1 MVVPLEYY
9 YNLIFWINYFVYL
22 SYFLIK
28 YIVAPVL
35 WFILEWAD
43 RRRKPLCLG
52 IFARIITRPMQAII
66 LLTFGKQL
74 AIKQNEE
81 KDENR
86 ISKMTF
92 HKRRLSY
99 GAMLVLFTLIA
110 AFWILALGSAL
121 DLTLLSVTH
130 TCSED
135 TQIDCYPQLIT
146 GTNDTGLNISISEP
160 IRDCSFWNSEG
171 VSDRVTFVCYQFIFN
186 VELFLAVV
194 GGLLALFIYT
204 TKTTI
209 ALLLSLTVCCLCDSK
224 YCKKALRMTR
234 IVGVIITL
242 FIEIGLAMLCLVLGA
257 TGTTVDNTEDTP
269 ELMFVSMHASEV
281 LVAFGIVATLLWLP
295 WEEYT
300 SKPPEYHPEHHD
312 PSAAAPLQIP
322 QPLNSMGIPEDTNV

>member
-1 MVVPLEYY
+1 MAVSLEYY
-9 YNLIFWINYFVYL
+9 YNLVFWINYVVYL
-22 SYFLIK
+22 SYFFIK

-35 WFILEWAD
+35 WLILEWAD
-43 RRRKPLCLG
+43 RRRNKLRCLG
-52 IFARIITRPMQAII
+52 IFARKITKPMQSII
-66 LLTFGKQL
+66 MLTFGKQL
-74 AIKQNEE
+74 AIKQHAE
-81 KDENR
+81 KIDK
-86 ISKMTF
+86 KMTL

-99 GAMLVLFTLIA
+99 GAILVLFTLIA

-135 TQIDCYPQLIT
+135 TQIDCYPQLIA
-146 GTNDTGLNISISEP
+146 GVNDTGLNISISES
-160 IRDCSFWNSEG
+160 IRECSFWNSEG

-209 ALLLSLTVCCLCDSK
+209 ALLLSLTVCCLCGSK
-224 YCKKALRMTR
+224 YCKIFLRVTR
-234 IVGVIITL
+234 IMVVIITSI
-242 FIEIGLAMLCLVLGA
+242 IEIALATLCLVLGA
-257 TGTTVDNTEDTP
+257 TGTTADNTKDTP

-300 SKPPEYHPEHHD
+300 SNHQNTMSQRH
-312 PSAAAPLQIP
+312 
-322 QPLNSMGIPEDTNV
+322 NRN